1 MSKPKPKTKP
11 IDFNE
16 YYRQSEYSP
25 NDVIVDANGCIVGF
39 DDDESL
45 GDFYDI
51 HEY

>member
-16 YYRQSEYSP
+16 YDYSP